1 MAWDWEEAQGLI
13 GALVEKGGLTL
24 SEVRL
29 LVRLCS
35 PPFLRSGRAHIAVGV
50 VQAKIFLKHLCPLGF
65 SKLLELAE
73 ASDPGE
79 KSSSCQLAAHILEQD
94 HVDISRLRV
103 FGAEW
108 PRSREAPPGLETVI
122 CPKDEWCGATLRT
135 MLALYK
141 SVDSVL
147 AATDRGSAGTPVLF
161 LRPCFVRVKPSLRG
175 LLSR

>member
-13 GALVEKGGLTL
+13 GALVAKGGLTL

-35 PPFLRSGRAHIAVGV
+35 PPFLRSGRAHIAIGV

-73 ASDPGE
+73 ASDPGDV
-79 KSSSCQLAAHILEQD
+79 SSSCQLAASIREQD
-94 HVDISRLRV
+94 LVDISRLRV

-108 PRSREAPPGLETVI
+108 PRTHERLETVI
-122 CPKDEWCGATLRT
+122 CQKDEWCGATLQT
-135 MLALYK
+135 MQALYK
-141 SVDSVL
+141 SVDRFL
-147 AATDRGSAGTPVLF
+147 AATDRGSAGTPVLV
-161 LRPCFVRVKPSLRG
+161 LRPCFVRVKPSLCG

>member
-1 MAWDWEEAQGLI
+1 MAWDWEVAQGLI

-35 PPFLRSGRAHIAVGV
+35 PPFLRSGRAHIAIGV
-50 VQAKIFLKHLCPLGF
+50 VQAKIFLKHLCSLGF

-73 ASDPGE
+73 ASDSGDV
-79 KSSSCQLAAHILEQD
+79 SSACQLAEHIREHDL
-94 HVDISRLRV
+94 VDISRLRV
-103 FGAEW
+103 FGAEC
-108 PRSREAPPGLETVI
+108 PGSLEPLETVI
-122 CPKDEWCGATLRT
+122 CQKDEWCGATLWT

-141 SVDSVL
+141 SVDSFL
-147 AATDRGSAGTPVLF
+147 AATDRGSAGTPVLV

>member
-1 MAWDWEEAQGLI
+1 
-13 GALVEKGGLTL
+13 VN
-24 SEVRL
+24 EVRL

-35 PPFLRSGRAHIAVGV
+35 APFLRSGRAHIAIGV
-50 VQAKIFLKHLCPLGF
+50 VQAKVFLKHLCSLGF

-73 ASDPGE
+73 ASDSGDV
-79 KSSSCQLAAHILEQD
+79 SSTCQLAAHIREQD

-103 FGAEW
+103 FGADG
-108 PRSREAPPGLETVI
+108 PRSREGLETVI
-122 CPKDEWCGATLRT
+122 CQNDEWCGATLRT

-141 SVDSVL
+141 SVDSFL
-147 AATDRGSAGTPVLF
+147 AATDRGSAGTPVLV

>member
-1 MAWDWEEAQGLI
+1 MAWDWEVAQGLI

-35 PPFLRSGRAHIAVGV
+35 APFLRSGPAHIAIGV

-65 SKLLELAE
+65 SKLLELAV
-73 ASDPGE
+73 ASDPGDV
-79 KSSSCQLAAHILEQD
+79 SSSCQLAAYIREQD
-94 HVDISRLRV
+94 HVEISRLRV

-108 PRSREAPPGLETVI
+108 PRSHEALETVI
-122 CPKDEWCGATLRT
+122 CQNDEWCGATLRT

-141 SVDSVL
+141 FVDSFL
-147 AATDRGSAGTPVLF
+147 AGTDRGSAGTPVLV